1 MKRLAMIMMT
11 TLIAATAF
19 AQQTHMQRMTQ
30 HRLPDREPGLA
41 PLQLQQ
47 LGRSE
52 SLGKVD
58 VRETTGFDEYSY
70 NVAKFVT
77 TDGRK
82 PILVHV
88 TIPRGVPVYL
98 DEVHMEFE
106 GKKIKP
112 VKATADG
119 VDVTK
124 KLRSRDEK
132 CTCFQDLLIEFPPTG
147 KADLGDATIVFMAG
161 AGKRAEIKPGERED
175 QGPKVYQAKKYYN
188 YLPGSNRGMIDYDGT
203 ISPKDELGQANF
215 KEYIQ
220 PVEGGAKE
228 PLHVWVRDDGSD
240 LYVVL
245 DVAADT
251 SLDDSDDKTILYV
264 RGDGPLKSFV
274 AGAGG
279 GSYGKMGMAYTG
291 TTYAEHRV
299 YEFKIPFDQL
309 PALDEDGKWGVS
321 FAVTM

>member
-1 MKRLAMIMMT
+1 MKRLAMIALMT
-11 TLIAATAF
+11 ALATTAF

-58 VRETTGFDEYSY
+58 IRKTSGFDEYSY
-70 NVAKFVT
+70 SVAKFVT

-88 TIPRGVPVYL
+88 NIPTGMPVYL

-106 GKKIKP
+106 GKSIKP

-124 KLRSRDEK
+124 KLRRRDEQ
-132 CTCFQDLLIEFPPTG
+132 CTCFQDLIIEFPPTG
-147 KADLGDATIVFMAG
+147 KADISEATIVFLAG
-161 AGKRAEIKPGERED
+161 AGKRAEIKPIERED

-188 YLPGSNRGMIDYDGT
+188 YTPGLLRGIIEYDGT
-203 ISPKDELGQANF
+203 ITPKDELGQANF
-215 KEYIQ
+215 KEYVQ
-220 PVEGGAKE
+220 PIEGGKKE
-228 PLHVWVRDDGSD
+228 PLHIWVRDDGND

-251 SLDDSDDKTILYV
+251 SVDDADDKTILYV

-279 GSYGKMGMAYTG
+279 GEYGKMGAAYTG

-299 YEFKIPFDQL
+299 YEFRVPFSQL
-309 PALDEDGKWGVS
+309 PALDGKGKWGLS

>member
-1 MKRLAMIMMT
+1 MMRLIGVLAVIMVMASVA
-11 TLIAATAF
+11 L
-19 AQQTHMQRMTQ
+19 AQTPMRRMTD
-30 HRLPDREPGLA
+30 HRLPDREPGIA
-41 PLQLQQ
+41 PLQLEQ

-52 SLGKVD
+52 SYGKVD
-58 VRETTGFDEYSY
+58 IRKTTGFDEYSY

-82 PILVHV
+82 PIVVHV
-88 TIPRGVPVYL
+88 TIPTGMPVYL

-124 KLRSRDEK
+124 KLRRRDEQ
-132 CTCFQDLLIEFPPTG
+132 CTCFQNLMIEFPPTG
-147 KADLGDATIVFMAG
+147 KADLGEATIVFIAG
-161 AGKRAEIKPGERED
+161 AGKRAEMKPDKRED
-175 QGPKVYQAKKYYN
+175 QGPKIYQAKKYYN
-188 YLPGSNRGMIDYDGT
+188 YLPGSKRGMIEYDGT

-220 PVEGGAKE
+220 PVEGGVKE
-228 PLHVWVRDDGSD
+228 PLHVWVRDDSND

-251 SLDDSDDKTILYV
+251 SLGDSDDKTILYV

-274 AGAGG
+274 AGSGG
-279 GSYGKMGMAYTG
+279 GAYGKMGAAYTG
-291 TTYAEHRV
+291 TTHAEHRV
-299 YEFKIPFDQL
+299 YEFKIPFSQL
-309 PALDEDGKWGVS
+309 PALDEKGKWGIS

>member
-1 MKRLAMIMMT
+1 MKRLAVIALMT
-11 TLIAATAF
+11 TMAATAF
-19 AQQTHMQRMTQ
+19 AQDTYMQRMTQ
-30 HRLPDREPGLA
+30 HRLPDREPGIA
-41 PLQLQQ
+41 PLQLKQ

-58 VRETTGFDEYSY
+58 VKETTGFEEYSY

-82 PILVHV
+82 PILVQV
-88 TIPRGVPVYL
+88 TIPRGMPVYL
-98 DEVHMEFE
+98 DEVHMEYE
-106 GKKIKP
+106 GQNIKP

-124 KLRSRDEK
+124 KLRNRDEK

-147 KADLGDATIVFMAG
+147 KADLGNATIVFVAG
-161 AGKRAEIKPGERED
+161 AGKRAEVKPEARED
-175 QGPKVYQAKKYYN
+175 KGPKVYQAKKYYN
-188 YLPGSNRGMIDYDGT
+188 YLPGSHRGIIEYDGT
-203 ISPKDELGQANF
+203 ITPKDDLGQASF

-220 PVEGGAKE
+220 TVEGGAKE
-228 PLHVWVRDDGSD
+228 PLHVWVRDDGSN

-251 SLDDSDDKTILYV
+251 SLGASDDKTILYV
-264 RGDGPLKSFV
+264 RGGGPLKSFV

-279 GSYGKMGMAYTG
+279 GAYGKMGAAYTG
-291 TTYAEHRV
+291 ATYAEHRV

-309 PALDEDGKWGVS
+309 PSLDEDGKWGIS

>member
-1 MKRLAMIMMT
+1 MKRLAMIALLTM
-11 TLIAATAF
+11 LATSAF
-19 AQQTHMQRMTQ
+19 AQTPMRRMTD

-58 VRETTGFDEYSY
+58 IRQRSGFDEYSY

-82 PILVHV
+82 PILVQV
-88 TIPRGVPVYL
+88 TIPTGMPVYL

-124 KLRSRDEK
+124 KLRRRDEQ
-132 CTCFQDLLIEFPPTG
+132 CTCFQNLLIEFPPTG
-147 KADLGDATIVFMAG
+147 KADLGEATIVFVAT
-161 AGKRAEIKPGERED
+161 ASEKGKTKPGERED

-188 YLPGSNRGMIDYDGT
+188 YLPGSKRGIIEYDGT

-215 KEYIQ
+215 REYIQ

-228 PLHVWVRDDGSD
+228 PLHVWVRDDGND
-240 LYVVL
+240 LFVVL

-251 SLDDSDDKTILYV
+251 SLGDSDDKTILYV

-274 AGAGG
+274 AGTGG
-279 GSYGKMGMAYTG
+279 GAYGKMGAAYTG
-291 TTYAEHRV
+291 TTRAEHRV
-299 YEFKIPFDQL
+299 YEFKIPFSQL
-309 PALDEDGKWGVS
+309 PALDAKGKWGIS